1 MWFLSHLLFTSQFNI
16 WTNWILNPSRP
27 RCKWALHENKD
38 CYPKLPPEHILGR
51 GSKTC
56 VDVMGIGASVCHVG
70 GGYQLMLVNT
80 HMSGSTRSLRD
91 QWAAGPAAASWSC
104 STKSRP
110 WMRSPSSPLTTWGAW
125 STGAKLPPPSEA
137 DSYNSSS
144 IKVIFVTPTFLPQ
157 FIFISFLFLYNDNIQ
172 TPEVS
177 GPSCQWP
184 WDRWIWMQSETVG
197 FYFLETHLSPGSECL
212 SPSLQ

>member
-1 MWFLSHLLFTSQFNI
+1 MSLTWEWRRL
-16 WTNWILNPSRP
+16 
-27 RCKWALHENKD
+27 
-38 CYPKLPPEHILGR
+38 PKASPEHILGR

-56 VDVMGIGASVCHVG
+56 VDVMGIGASVSRGWRIPAHAG
-70 GGYQLMLVNT
+70 QYSYEWLHQEF
-80 HMSGSTRSLRD
+80 TRSMSSRTSRSKLEL
-91 QWAAGPAAASWSC
+91 QHKIQ
-104 STKSRP
+104 KSRP

>member
-1 MWFLSHLLFTSQFNI
+1 M
-16 WTNWILNPSRP
+16 NPSRP
-27 RCKWALHENKD
+27 RCLVSKPYMRMKNVT
-38 CYPKLPPEHILGR
+38 PSFPPNIFWGEAARLVW
-51 GSKTC
+51 TW
-56 VDVMGIGASVCHVG
+56 MASELVCHVG

-172 TPEVS
+172 TPAEVS

>member
-1 MWFLSHLLFTSQFNI
+1 MSSRTSR
-16 WTNWILNPSRP
+16 S
-27 RCKWALHENKD
+27 
-38 CYPKLPPEHILGR
+38 
-51 GSKTC
+51 
-56 VDVMGIGASVCHVG
+56 
-70 GGYQLMLVNT
+70 QLELQ
-80 HMSGSTRSLRD
+80 HKI
-91 QWAAGPAAASWSC
+91 Q
-104 STKSRP
+104 KSRP

-197 FYFLETHLSPGSECL
+197 FYFLETHSSFISWQWMLIPQSTVIWHLSVALFIWSIEPLATLWRHLGGGWRTQINGNIKQHLNL
-212 SPSLQ
+212 SLVSVD